1 MASFGFY
8 SDAALTQPLSTW
20 TRFHTTDGALD
31 PVDKQIWFGS
41 TDGAKKAQAASNP
54 GVDQIVLSIAYVY
67 PARAN
72 SEPVTAG
79 ERRRLSTS
87 NNRLYEA
94 NNNGTTAASAP
105 IFPTTINDTV
115 VDGSVTWKCLAYE
128 DTTDEIKLAAVQAN
142 LGAATAGA
150 PLNLGV
156 TILGGVANAVSFWAR
171 ATDPD
176 LVVQTTT
183 QLKLAV
189 NTINES
195 AYP

>member
-1 MASFGFY
+1 MPSFAFY
-8 SDAALTQPLSTW
+8 ADAALTVPLSTW

-41 TDGAKKAQAASNP
+41 TDGTKKAQASSNP
-54 GVDQIVLSIAYVY
+54 GVDQIAVSIGYVY

-72 SEPVTAG
+72 LEAVTAG
-79 ERRRLSTS
+79 EKRRLSTS
-87 NNRLYEA
+87 NNRIYEA
-94 NNNGTTAASAP
+94 QGNGTTASSP
-105 IFPTTINDTV
+105 PTFPTNINDTV
-115 VDGSVTWKCLAYE
+115 VDGSVTWKTIAYE
-128 DTTDEIKLAAVQAN
+128 DTADELKLAADSAS

-156 TILGGVANAVSFWAR
+156 TIIGGSANAATFWAR

-176 LVVQTTT
+176 MVVQTTT
-183 QLKLAV
+183 QLKLV
-189 NTINES
+189 ISTINES

>member
-1 MASFGFY
+1 MASFGFF

-41 TDGAKKAQAASNP
+41 TDGTKKAEAASNP
-54 GVDQIVLSIAYVY
+54 GVDQIVLSIAYVH
-67 PARAN
+67 PARADT
-72 SEPVTAG
+72 EPVVAG
-79 ERRRLSTS
+79 ERRRLEPS
-87 NNRLYEA
+87 NNRIYEA
-94 NNNGTTAASAP
+94 TNNGTTASVP
-105 IFPTTINDTV
+105 PVFPTTIGNTV
-115 VDGSVTWKCLAYE
+115 VDGSVTWQCVAYE
-128 DTTDEIKLAAVQAN
+128 DSADELALANSSAN
-142 LGAATAGA
+142 LGAATPGD

-156 TILGGVANAVSFWAR
+156 TIIGGVANAVSFWVR